1 MYSEY
6 VTYDQ
11 CFSLLLRRPSSGMV
25 LLGRQSSAWLGKQC
39 WPGHHMIS
47 ALSSDLSHV
56 WWRERD
62 HSLVAHAFMHV
73 SLNGRMSTG
82 FACLEVY
89 PVPIT
94 FLAMVHLT
102 GWFSFWRLKLV
113 VSSCSLPPLPS
124 EAPSVTHVNYA
135 LYSST
140 SLTRNLHDK
149 QELMDWPHGPL
160 RCCLWLPVPLLLDR
174 HPKIIIVVFALISLH
189 RPL

>member
-1 MYSEY
+1 MINALAY
-6 VTYDQ
+6 
-11 CFSLLLRRPSSGMV
+11 FWG
-25 LLGRQSSAWLGKQC
+25 GRHQEWYC
-39 WPGHHMIS
+39 WDASPLH
-47 ALSSDLSHV
+47 DLENNAGQATTWFLHYPV
-56 WWRERD
+56 ICLTCDGGRD
-62 HSLVAHAFMHV
+62 HSLVAHAFMHA

-102 GWFSFWRLKLV
+102 GCFSFWRLKLV

-160 RCCLWLPVPLLLDR
+160 LCCLWLPVPLLLDR
-174 HPKIIIVVFALISLH
+174 HPKIIIVVFALISSA
-189 RPL
+189 